1 VRALSPIAALVV
13 LLAVA
18 CSKDAP
24 DPNAAVCGHYAEL
37 MVKCAEGDSNP
48 AVLDDTSRNFCQKG
62 MSGKHDDIFG
72 PKYRRM
78 IECTRTAETCDAL
91 HACQDAP

>member
-1 VRALSPIAALVV
+1 VRAIYLIAFM
-13 LLAVA
+13 LA
-18 CSKDAP
+18 CGNSAP
-24 DPNAAVCGHYAEL
+24 DPNAAVCGHYAQL

-48 AVLDDTSRNFCQKG
+48 AVLDDTSRNFCHKG

-72 PKYRRM
+72 PRYRRM

-91 HACQDAP
+91 RACRDAP